1 MLPRVLPELWD
12 SRKDRMEQ
20 LGGVKKRPSW
30 GLEEVSPAYQPSQ
43 GDLRRS
49 LAASGGPDR
58 GALDDH

>member
-12 SRKDRMEQ
+12 SRKDRMKQ

-30 GLEEVSPAYQPSQ
+30 GLEEVSPANQPSQ
-43 GDLRRS
+43 GDPRRS